1 LSFTSEKTIFHQIIP
16 QKLMKIFFL
25 IILLNFSL
33 TTFGQNE
40 QESYT
45 SPDSMKT
52 IVKENIIPSVA
63 VKSDLFIPLSAV
75 NNFSLSL
82 KLGLNPFAP
91 LPENDAGLNTD
102 LLYPS
107 QSLLNEQFKSSF
119 LYSMLG
125 AVQTGAVGYMAYK
138 HIKKFGLFK

>member
-1 LSFTSEKTIFHQIIP
+1 
-16 QKLMKIFFL
+16 M
-25 IILLNFSL
+25 NFSL

-52 IVKENIIPSVA
+52 IVKGNIISPVA

-75 NNFSLSL
+75 NSFSLSI

-91 LPENDAGLNTD
+91 LPENNVGLNTD

-125 AVQTGAVGYMAYK
+125 AVQTGAVAYMAYQ